1 MNTYEL
7 FVKPTLDFFVAF
19 FALALTLPIQVLL
32 YILLSISNRGNA
44 FFRQER
50 AGRNARAFKIIK
62 FKTMN
67 DKRNSEGI
75 LLPDENRLTIVGAFI
90 RKTSLDELPQLFNVL
105 AGKMSIVGPRPL
117 PLEYLPIYSI
127 EQKKRHQVKPGIT
140 GWAQINGRNSISWK
154 QKFEYDIW
162 YVNNISFWT
171 DFRIILLTIIKV
183 FRAEGI
189 SGKGVATA
197 EKFNGNN

>member
-7 FVKPTLDFFVAF
+7 VVKPTLDFFVAF
-19 FALALTLPIQVLL
+19 FALALTLPILVLL

-171 DFRIILLTIIKV
+171 DFRIILLTVIKV

-189 SGKGVATA
+189 SGKGVATS

>member
-7 FVKPTLDFFVAF
+7 VVKPTLDFFVAF

-32 YILLSISNRGNA
+32 YILLSISNRGSA

>member
-7 FVKPTLDFFVAF
+7 VVKPTLDFFVAF

-62 FKTMN
+62 FKTMS

-171 DFRIILLTIIKV
+171 DFRIILLTVIKV

>member
-7 FVKPTLDFFVAF
+7 VVKPTLDFFVAF
-19 FALALTLPIQVLL
+19 FALALTLPILVLL
-32 YILLSISNRGNA
+32 YILLSISNRGSA

-75 LLPDENRLTIVGAFI
+75 LLPDENRLTIVGVFI

-154 QKFEYDIW
+154 QKFEYESW

-171 DFRIILLTIIKV
+171 DFRIILLTVIKV

-189 SGKGVATA
+189 SGKGVATS

>member
-7 FVKPTLDFFVAF
+7 VVKPTLDFFVAF